1 MSNGWKLAAL
11 KRRKTFLQDRL
22 DQVRSDGQMHHR
34 ATKYD
39 QREYEALEWA
49 ISELDTAEAS

>member
-11 KRRKTFLQDRL
+11 KRRRAFLGDRL
-22 DQVRSDGQMHHR
+22 AEIRSDGQMHHR

-39 QREYEALEWA
+39 QREFDALNWA
-49 ISELDTAEAS
+49 IQNLEPVEPS